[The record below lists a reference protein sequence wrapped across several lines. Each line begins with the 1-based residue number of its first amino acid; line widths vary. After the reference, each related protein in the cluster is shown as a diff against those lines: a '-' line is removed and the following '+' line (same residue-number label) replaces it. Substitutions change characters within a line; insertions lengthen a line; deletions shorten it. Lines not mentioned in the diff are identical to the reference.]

1 MITPEL
7 TYLTWVTVFTA
18 LMWMPYIL
26 NTIVARGLINTV
38 GYSENPKPLAPWA
51 ARMKQ
56 AHSNAIENLVVFGL
70 LIFVAHAAGANNET
84 TALASAIY
92 FYARIVHFVT
102 YALGVPWVRTLAFAV
117 GFMCQISLALQILM

>member
-7 TYLTWVTVFTA
+7 TYLSWVTVFTA

-26 NTIVARGLINTV
+26 NTIVVRGLINAV
-38 GYSENPKPLAPWA
+38 GYSDNPKPLAPWA

-70 LIFVAHAAGANNET
+70 LIFVAQAAVSNNET

-92 FYARIVHFVT
+92 F
-102 YALGVPWVRTLAFAV
+102 
-117 GFMCQISLALQILM
+117 

>member
-26 NTIVARGLINTV
+26 NTIVVRGLINAV
-38 GYSENPKPLAPWA
+38 GYSKNPKPLAPWA

-70 LIFVAHAAGANNET
+70 LIFVAQAAGANNET

-102 YALGVPWVRTLAFAV
+102 YSLGVPWVRTLAFAV

>member
-7 TYLTWVTVFTA
+7 TYLTWVSVFTA

-26 NTIVARGLINTV
+26 NTIVVRGLINAV

-70 LIFVAHAAGANNET
+70 LIFAAQAAGANNET

-102 YALGVPWVRTLAFAV
+102 YSLGVPWVRTLAFAV

>member
-26 NTIVARGLINTV
+26 NTIVVRGLINAV
-38 GYSENPKPLAPWA
+38 GYPDNPKPLAPWA

-70 LIFVAHAAGANNET
+70 LIFVAQAAGANNET

-102 YALGVPWVRTLAFAV
+102 YSLGVPWVRTLAFAV

>member
-7 TYLTWVTVFTA
+7 TYLSWVTVFTA

-26 NTIVARGLINTV
+26 NTIVVRGLINAV
-38 GYSENPKPLAPWA
+38 GYSDNPKPLAPWA

-70 LIFVAHAAGANNET
+70 LIFVAQAAGANNET

-102 YALGVPWVRTLAFAV
+102 YSLGVPWVRTLAFAV

>member
-26 NTIVARGLINTV
+26 NTIVVRGLINAV
-38 GYSENPKPLAPWA
+38 GYSENPRPLAPWA

-70 LIFVAHAAGANNET
+70 LIFVAQAAGANNET

-102 YALGVPWVRTLAFAV
+102 YSLGVPWVRTLAFAV

>member
-26 NTIVARGLINTV
+26 NTIVVRGLINAV
-38 GYSENPKPLAPWA
+38 GYSDNPKPLAPWA

-70 LIFVAHAAGANNET
+70 LIFVAQAAGANNET

-92 FYARIVHFVT
+92 FYARIVPFVT
-102 YALGVPWVRTLAFAV
+102 YSLGVPWVRTLAFAV

>member
-26 NTIVARGLINTV
+26 NTIVVRGLINAV
-38 GYSENPKPLAPWA
+38 GYSDNPKPLAPWA

-70 LIFVAHAAGANNET
+70 LIFVAQAAGANNET

-102 YALGVPWVRTLAFAV
+102 YSLGVPWVRTLAFAV
-117 GFMCQISLALQILM
+117 GFMCQILLALQILM

>member
-26 NTIVARGLINTV
+26 NTIVVRGLLNAV
-38 GYSENPKPLAPWA
+38 GYSENPKPLAPCA

-70 LIFVAHAAGANNET
+70 LIFVAQAAGANNET

-102 YALGVPWVRTLAFAV
+102 YSLGIPWVRTLAFAV
-117 GFMCQISLALQILM
+117 GFMCQISLALQIFM

>member
-1 MITPEL
+1 MVTIEL
-7 TYLTWVTVFTA
+7 TYLTWTTVFTA
-18 LMWMPYIL
+18 LMWVPYIL
-26 NTIVARGLINTV
+26 NTIIVRGLINAV
-38 GYSENPKPLAPWA
+38 GYSENLEPLAPWA

-70 LIFVAHAAGANNET
+70 LIFVAQAAGANNET

-102 YALGVPWVRTLAFAV
+102 YSLGVPWVRTLAFAV

>member
-7 TYLTWVTVFTA
+7 NYLTWVTVFTA

-26 NTIVARGLINTV
+26 NTIVVRGLINAV
-38 GYSENPKPLAPWA
+38 GYSKNPKPLAPWA

-70 LIFVAHAAGANNET
+70 LIFVAQAAGANNET

-102 YALGVPWVRTLAFAV
+102 YSLGVPWVRTLAFAV

>member
-26 NTIVARGLINTV
+26 NTIVVRGLINAV
-38 GYSENPKPLAPWA
+38 GYSENLEPLAPWA

-70 LIFVAHAAGANNET
+70 LIFVAQAAGANNET
-84 TALASAIY
+84 TAFASAIY

-102 YALGVPWVRTLAFAV
+102 YSLGVPWVRTLAFAV
-117 GFMCQISLALQILM
+117 GFMCQISLVLQILM

>member
-26 NTIVARGLINTV
+26 NTIVVRGLINAV
-38 GYSENPKPLAPWA
+38 GYSDNPKPLAPWA

-70 LIFVAHAAGANNET
+70 LIFVAQAAGANNET

-102 YALGVPWVRTLAFAV
+102 YSLGVPWVRTLAFAV